1 MNFPH
6 DTAKDYFFQ
15 LLEVIRYL
23 HSRNICHR
31 DIKPENVMV
40 DKEGNVRVIDFGMS
54 KHITSAKTLMVG
66 TADYLAPE
74 LLGMCCK
81 GERELQSWSVIL
93 LFGLQRSP
101 VISSVRLTYS
111 TYVHFYTCSGAIAV
125 QAQPLKPTA
134 AHTTAGKQTCG
145 L

>member
-1 MNFPH
+1 MDMDH
-6 DTAKDYFFQ
+6 DTAKDYFCQ

-74 LLGMCCK
+74 LLGMCEEEE
-81 GERELQSWSVIL
+81 G
-93 LFGLQRSP
+93 
-101 VISSVRLTYS
+101 
-111 TYVHFYTCSGAIAV
+111 
-125 QAQPLKPTA
+125 
-134 AHTTAGKQTCG
+134 
-145 L
+145 